1 MSQKMQSQD
10 KDEEII
16 EAFKVFDRDGDGK
29 ISKQELY
36 LVMKALGENLTEEEI
51 EEMIREADING
62 DGEIDF
68 YEFKA
73 MMG

>member
-1 MSQKMQSQD
+1 MQSQD